1 MDNRVKVTGSGPSS
15 ATDLRTLGEEEDLGS
30 RQSRQ
35 FSKRK
40 VGNQTIA
47 SGALMGWK
55 IPGRSISPRWVLAG
69 LREEVSSRDN
79 KGGGMTGSECVL
91 SFMKKGSG
99 SDFGSHSP
107 FTMLG
112 THQTIST
119 SGQQEQMSPSVGY

>member
-15 ATDLRTLGEEEDLGS
+15 ATDLRTLGEKEDLG
-30 RQSRQ
+30 SRQ

-69 LREEVSSRDN
+69 FREEVSSRDS

-99 SDFGSHSP
+99 SDFDSHSL

-119 SGQQEQMSPSVGY
+119 S

>member
-1 MDNRVKVTGSGPSS
+1 MDNGVKVTGSGSSS

-30 RQSRQ
+30 RQ

-47 SGALMGWK
+47 SGAPMGWK

-79 KGGGMTGSECVL
+79 KARWNEGKRMCPQLYEEREWV
-91 SFMKKGSG
+91 
-99 SDFGSHSP
+99 
-107 FTMLG
+107 
-112 THQTIST
+112 
-119 SGQQEQMSPSVGY
+119 